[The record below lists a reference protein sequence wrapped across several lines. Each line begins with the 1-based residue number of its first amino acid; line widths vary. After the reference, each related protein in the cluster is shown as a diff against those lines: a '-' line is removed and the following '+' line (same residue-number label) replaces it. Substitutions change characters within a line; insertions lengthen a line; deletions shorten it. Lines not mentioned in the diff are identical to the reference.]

1 MLRKAKLSDAKK
13 IQNLAKI
20 FSDKEEMLPRSLI
33 SIYENI
39 RDFFVYEDN
48 EKIIGV
54 CALHVC
60 WEDLAEIRTLAV
72 LSDYQKKGIGKKLIE
87 ECLEEANKL
96 EIKKVFTLTYKP
108 DFFKKFNFKDID
120 KNELPHKVW
129 QDCLNCPKFPDCDE
143 KALKIIL

>member
-1 MLRKAKLSDAKK
+1 MIRKAKLSDAKK
-13 IQNLAKI
+13 IQELSKI

-39 RDFFVYEDN
+39 RDFFVYEKS

-60 WEDLAEIRTLAV
+60 WEDLAEVRTLAV
-72 LSDYQKKGIGKKLIE
+72 LSEYQKKGIGKELTE
-87 ECLEEANKL
+87 ACLNEARKL

-108 DFFKKFNFKDID
+108 DFFKKLNFIDID